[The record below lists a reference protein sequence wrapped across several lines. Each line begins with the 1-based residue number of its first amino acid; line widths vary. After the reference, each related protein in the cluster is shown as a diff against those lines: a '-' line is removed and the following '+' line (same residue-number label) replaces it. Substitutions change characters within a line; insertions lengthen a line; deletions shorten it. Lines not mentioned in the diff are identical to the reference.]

1 MTYRYCL
8 NNCKSTTY
16 SYTTRLMNIQ
26 EEKNI
31 LIISILDSLDI
42 KPTKIN
48 DKQVWYHSPFRE
60 ENTPG
65 L

>member
-1 MTYRYCL
+1 
-8 NNCKSTTY
+8 
-16 SYTTRLMNIQ
+16 MNIQ

-48 DKQVWYHSPFRE
+48 DKQAWYHSPF
-60 ENTPG
+60 
-65 L
+65 